1 MMSMI
6 YPVIPGAEAFSLG
19 RGSVGILLCH
29 GFNATP
35 QSVRAVGEQFAAH
48 GFSVYAPRLHGHGTD
63 LREFEATTA
72 EDWKQSVRDG
82 FEQLAGQCEFVF
94 IVGQSMGATLALS
107 LAAEGLPVAGI
118 ITINAALSVPAYE
131 ALSFTDCPVYL
142 PESSPDIKQSAF
154 EIIYDF
160 VPAVCASELLRLI
173 EETRPSL
180 AAIQIPTLILY
191 SAEDH
196 VVPPICSDY
205 LYRTIGAADK
215 RSYCLLDSY
224 HVATLDHDQK
234 TIVRETLQFVEQF
247 SQLTQTG

>member
-1 MMSMI
+1 MSMS
-6 YPVIPGAEAFSLG
+6 YPVLPGAEAFFLE

-35 QSVRAVGEQFAAH
+35 QSVRAVGERFAEH

-63 LREFEATTA
+63 VRDFETATA
-72 EDWKQSVRDG
+72 EDWKQSVREG
-82 FEQLAGQCEFVF
+82 FAQLSRQCESIF
-94 IVGQSMGATLALS
+94 IVGQSMGATLALA

-142 PESSPDIKQSAF
+142 PESPPDIKQTAF
-154 EIIYDF
+154 EIIYDV
-160 VPAVCASELLRLI
+160 VPAVSASELLRLI
-173 EETRPSL
+173 RDTIPTL
-180 AAIQIPTLILY
+180 PAIQIPTLILY

-196 VVPPICSDY
+196 VVPPTCSDY
-205 LYRTIGAADK
+205 LHRTIGSTDK

-224 HVATLDHDQK
+224 HVATLDHDQE
-234 TIVRETLQFVEQF
+234 TIVRETAYFVEQY
-247 SQLTQTG
+247 SQLTRTG